1 MGVVPRG
8 QGTTQND
15 VIECD
20 PELPM
25 ETEIDNTSAN
35 NPSQSPVADP
45 SGEAGLVELGCS
57 KLEPIGANSSSSVHQ
72 VELQSRGLT
81 QNVAHRQLPV
91 YHGAYVDGFVQGVDA
106 TLTVDTGAVNSI
118 VSHRLFKKISK
129 GHCPKLT
136 KAAQVDAA
144 GGKPLKTYG
153 KAVVEIC
160 MGPLCFEHECTVS
173 DIVDEFL
180 LGEDLMLCDPSGP
193 ADIIQS
199 EERMVFWGV
208 SIPLK
213 LVKPPT
219 IRRATI
225 AESVEVPPMEE
236 VIVDAYL
243 DREEHVNAEEERH
256 LLVEMHPNLPEGY
269 GCLLAPT
276 VVDAANSTTI
286 PVHIFNPHSNP
297 IVIRQDSVVGQV
309 ETVKVQQ
316 TIAEHEN
323 PNEVGNDSAV
333 RRVTLQETGGL
344 KGNTHMSRCQAK
356 FHRKSITRKTAIQA
370 PTVPLPD
377 HLKGLY
383 EESIKGKSKV
393 QQVQVHSLLQKHE
406 EVFSKDKYDLGHT
419 HLVEHTIDTGDAKP
433 IKQPPR

>member
-1 MGVVPRG
+1 M
-8 QGTTQND
+8 
-15 VIECD
+15 
-20 PELPM
+20 
-25 ETEIDNTSAN
+25 
-35 NPSQSPVADP
+35 
-45 SGEAGLVELGCS
+45 
-57 KLEPIGANSSSSVHQ
+57 
-72 VELQSRGLT
+72 
-81 QNVAHRQLPV
+81 
-91 YHGAYVDGFVQGVDA
+91 
-106 TLTVDTGAVNSI
+106 NSI
-118 VSHRLFKKISK
+118 VSHRLFKKISRD
-129 GHCPKLT
+129 HCPKLT

-153 KAVVEIC
+153 KAVVEIR

-199 EERMVFWGV
+199 EERMVFHGV

-219 IRRATI
+219 IRRATV

-243 DREEHVNAEEERH
+243 DREEHVNVEEERH
-256 LLVEMHPNLPEGY
+256 LLVEMHPSLPGGY

-276 VVDAANSTTI
+276 VVDAANTTTI
-286 PVHIFNPHSNP
+286 PVCIFNPHSNP

-316 TIAEHEN
+316 TIAKHEN
-323 PNEVGNDSAV
+323 PNEVGNNSAA

-344 KGNTHMSRCQAK
+344 KGKIHMSRCQAK
-356 FHRKSITRKTAIQA
+356 FHRKSIARKTTIQA
-370 PTVPLPD
+370 PTVPLPE

-393 QQVQVHSLLQKHE
+393 QYAQDPHPFAE
-406 EVFSKDKYDLGHT
+406 
-419 HLVEHTIDTGDAKP
+419 A
-433 IKQPPR
+433 

>member
-1 MGVVPRG
+1 M
-8 QGTTQND
+8 
-15 VIECD
+15 
-20 PELPM
+20 
-25 ETEIDNTSAN
+25 
-35 NPSQSPVADP
+35 
-45 SGEAGLVELGCS
+45 
-57 KLEPIGANSSSSVHQ
+57 
-72 VELQSRGLT
+72 
-81 QNVAHRQLPV
+81 
-91 YHGAYVDGFVQGVDA
+91 
-106 TLTVDTGAVNSI
+106 
-118 VSHRLFKKISK
+118 
-129 GHCPKLT
+129 
-136 KAAQVDAA
+136 DAA
-144 GGKPLKTYG
+144 GGEPLKTCW
-153 KAVVEIC
+153 KAVVEIQ

-180 LGEDLMLCDPSGP
+180 LGEDLMLCDPSGR

-199 EERMVFWGV
+199 EERMVFHGV

-213 LVKPPT
+213 LAKPPT
-219 IRRATI
+219 IRRATV

-243 DREEHVNAEEERH
+243 DREEDVNAEEERH

-276 VVDAANSTTI
+276 VVDVANSTTI
-286 PVHIFNPHSNP
+286 PVCIFNPHSNP

-323 PNEVGNDSAV
+323 LNEVGNDSAV
-333 RRVTLQETGGL
+333 RRVTLQGTGGP
-344 KGNTHMSRCQAK
+344 KGNTHISRHQAK
-356 FHRKSITRKTAIQA
+356 FHRKSITRKTTIQG

-377 HLKGLY
+377 HLKCLY

-393 QQVQVHSLLQKHE
+393 QQAQVHSLLQKHE
-406 EVFSKDKYDLGHT
+406 EVLSKDKYDLGNT
-419 HLVEHTIDTGDAKP
+419 HLVEHTIDTGNAKL

>member
-1 MGVVPRG
+1 MAK
-8 QGTTQND
+8 N
-15 VIECD
+15 
-20 PELPM
+20 
-25 ETEIDNTSAN
+25 
-35 NPSQSPVADP
+35 
-45 SGEAGLVELGCS
+45 
-57 KLEPIGANSSSSVHQ
+57 SSSVHQ
-72 VELQSRGLT
+72 VGLQSRGLT

-91 YHGAYVDGFVQGVDA
+91 YCGAYVDGFVQGVDA

-144 GGKPLKTYG
+144 GGEPLKTYG
-153 KAVVEIC
+153 KAIVEIQ

-173 DIVDEFL
+173 DIVDKFL
-180 LGEDLMLCDPSGP
+180 LSEDLMLCDPSGP

-199 EERMVFWGV
+199 EERMVFHGV

-219 IRRATI
+219 TRRATV

-243 DREEHVNAEEERH
+243 DREEHVNAEEEWH

-276 VVDAANSTTI
+276 VVNAANTATI

-297 IVIRQDSVVGQV
+297 IVIRQGSVVGQV
-309 ETVKVQQ
+309 ETVEVQ
-316 TIAEHEN
+316 
-323 PNEVGNDSAV
+323 
-333 RRVTLQETGGL
+333 
-344 KGNTHMSRCQAK
+344 
-356 FHRKSITRKTAIQA
+356 
-370 PTVPLPD
+370 
-377 HLKGLY
+377 
-383 EESIKGKSKV
+383 
-393 QQVQVHSLLQKHE
+393 
-406 EVFSKDKYDLGHT
+406 
-419 HLVEHTIDTGDAKP
+419 
-433 IKQPPR
+433 

>member
-20 PELPM
+20 PKLSM
-25 ETEIDNTSAN
+25 ETEIDNTTAN

-45 SGEAGLVELGCS
+45 SGEARLVELGCS
-57 KLEPIGANSSSSVHQ
+57 KLEPIGAISSSSVHQ
-72 VELQSRGLT
+72 VELQLRGLT

-91 YHGAYVDGFVQGVDA
+91 YHRAYVDGFVQGVDA
-106 TLTVDTGAVNSI
+106 TLTVDTGAVHSI

-199 EERMVFWGV
+199 EERMVFWGI

-236 VIVDAYL
+236 VIVNAYL
-243 DREEHVNAEEERH
+243 DA
-256 LLVEMHPNLPEGY
+256 G
-269 GCLLAPT
+269 
-276 VVDAANSTTI
+276 
-286 PVHIFNPHSNP
+286 
-297 IVIRQDSVVGQV
+297 RQ
-309 ETVKVQQ
+309 
-316 TIAEHEN
+316 
-323 PNEVGNDSAV
+323 P
-333 RRVTLQETGGL
+333 
-344 KGNTHMSRCQAK
+344 C
-356 FHRKSITRKTAIQA
+356 
-370 PTVPLPD
+370 P
-377 HLKGLY
+377 
-383 EESIKGKSKV
+383 
-393 QQVQVHSLLQKHE
+393 
-406 EVFSKDKYDLGHT
+406 FSW
-419 HLVEHTIDTGDAKP
+419 A
-433 IKQPPR
+433 